1 MQQIQ
6 QLKRSNSLKIEE
18 GMPVLWPKQEKPGQL
33 KVSKIISSISGKK
46 AYSYNT
52 KVIAFVSDGEMYVT
66 PFTKESLGIIRNA
79 GYKLFEFH
87 IPFSHGDLPMGE
99 YGDLWQELLAK
110 AKAPKQAAA
119 TKDPDV
125 IRRHQSAVAP
135 A

>member
-1 MQQIQ
+1 MQQLQ

-33 KVSKIISSISGKK
+33 KVSKIVSSVMGKK
-46 AYSYNT
+46 AYNYNAQ
-52 KVIAFVSDGEMYVT
+52 VIAFVSDGDMYVT
-66 PFTKESLGIIRNA
+66 PYTKESLGIIRNA

-87 IPFSHGDLPMGE
+87 IPFSHGDLPIGE

-110 AKAPKQAAA
+110 ATPAKQATAA
-119 TKDPDV
+119 Q
-125 IRRHQSAVAP
+125 RRQSAVAP